1 MSYYYSEQVK
11 LLLVEHSDE
20 TVEVVYDSNLHA
32 LELPLI
38 GSRPP
43 YYYNP
48 RYEPY
53 YPVI

>member
-1 MSYYYSEQVK
+1 MPYYYSEQVK

-20 TVEVVYDSNLHA
+20 KVEVLYDSNPYA
-32 LELPLI
+32 FVLPLI